1 MRLAVYLD
9 IPYRR
14 DADGYS
20 TDKSV
25 VRFVLALRNHFE
37 ELSLLGR
44 VDPVPGRFP
53 YALSDDVGFVPL
65 PWYESVWSLPAVSRA
80 LPGTLVSARRAFAD
94 VDCAWILGPG
104 PVSVP
109 LVPVALAGRKR
120 VVLGVRQD
128 YRAYVRH
135 RLPGSRRHPAVPAS
149 YALEGAFRTFARR
162 LPVVVVGAD
171 LARRYARGSPLFEL
185 AVSLV
190 PGELIE
196 EPAGERFL
204 IEPRRPVELL
214 SVGRLDREKSPELLL
229 EMLDLLETAD
239 ERRWRLTIVGDGPL
253 DEALRAEAG
262 RFGPSVRFLGHV
274 PNGPDLFRLYRE
286 SDVFVHVARTEGL
299 PQVLLEAQSFAL
311 PVVGTDVGGVRA
323 ALGKGSRGMLV
334 PPGRPRD
341 LASAV
346 SELAADEGLRA
357 RLARAGL
364 EHARSLSLE
373 RQTARLASF
382 LKGPGGGAAG

>member
-65 PWYESVWSLPAVSRA
+65 PWYESVWSLPAVTRA

-109 LVPVALAGRKR
+109 LVPV
-120 VVLGVRQD
+120 
-128 YRAYVRH
+128 
-135 RLPGSRRHPAVPAS
+135 
-149 YALEGAFRTFARR
+149 
-162 LPVVVVGAD
+162 
-171 LARRYARGSPLFEL
+171 
-185 AVSLV
+185 
-190 PGELIE
+190 ELIE

-204 IEPRRPVELL
+204 IEPGRPVELL

-239 ERRWRLTIVGDGPL
+239 ERSWRLTIVGDGPL

-274 PNGPDLFRLYRE
+274 PNGLDLFRLYRE

-311 PVVGTDVGGVRA
+311 PVVGTDVGGIRD
-323 ALGKGSRGMLV
+323 ALGNGSRGMLV

-346 SELAADEGLRA
+346 SELAADERLRA